1 MDEKVISKHL
11 QRAFGDQAVHVHG
24 DGRHFYAKVVS
35 SQFRGLTRVACH
47 RLVYSALGDHM
58 REDIH
63 ALSIEAICPEDD
75 RSE

>member
-1 MDEKVISKHL
+1 MDEIAILKHL
-11 QRAFGDQAVHVHG
+11 QRAFGDDAVHVHG

-47 RLVYSALGDHM
+47 RLVYEALGDHM

-63 ALSIEAICPEDD
+63 ALSIEAVCPEHNG
-75 RSE
+75 RE